1 MTILKSL
8 PDRVIRDMT
17 TYRTL
22 ITEIVWVHSHDF
34 CDFCKTVIDPCCSG
48 EISREGCP
56 TLSHTQHR
64 FKSYSVAQSLACVD
78 MPEQLDFG
86 CQVMP

>member
-22 ITEIVWVHSHDF
+22 
-34 CDFCKTVIDPCCSG
+34 
-48 EISREGCP
+48 
-56 TLSHTQHR
+56 
-64 FKSYSVAQSLACVD
+64 
-78 MPEQLDFG
+78 
-86 CQVMP
+86 